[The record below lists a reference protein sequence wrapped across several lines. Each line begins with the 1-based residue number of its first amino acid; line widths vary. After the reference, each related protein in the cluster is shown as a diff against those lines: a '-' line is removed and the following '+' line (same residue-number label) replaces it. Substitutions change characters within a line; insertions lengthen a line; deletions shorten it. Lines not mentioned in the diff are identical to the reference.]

1 MICTFYSYKG
11 GVGRSM
17 ALAQAADSFARTGL
31 RVLMID
37 FDLEAPGLEEY
48 FPVDQKSVRANAGL
62 LDLILQ
68 YKAEMS
74 SNVPIAP
81 EDQKFR
87 QLNEVFIVPIY
98 PRLPSGGKL
107 DLMPAGRRGS
117 DEQLS
122 EYALG
127 LRQFDWQ
134 DFYFNFGGELFFEW
148 LRRTLDRQLYDLVL
162 VDSRTGVT
170 EMGGI
175 CAYQLADTIVIFCTS
190 NKQNLNGTHDVVRNF
205 FSPRVTMLRAG
216 RSLELLV
223 VPSRI
228 EMRNEALLKDF
239 RDRFEK
245 LFASL
250 APKELADAGLTY
262 WDLMIPYD
270 PQSAFQERVI
280 AHGSRASGRSAID
293 PAIQKLVHAIGLLA
307 APDES
312 IHKLNVSGC
321 TGAPEVAEPQ
331 YKITSRAA
339 GFDIFLAYSRPD
351 VKAVDAIGRH
361 LAKKGL
367 KAFVDRQ
374 QVSVGED
381 FLEITRRALQ
391 ESRACAIIVGPSH
404 TYPWGSELLRML
416 LEAKDRATGLR
427 FVPVLLPGAAL
438 PPSDVV
444 PPFLAGLHWLR
455 LEQLDNDVELD
466 KLVESLAADE
476 VQARAKTERVY
487 ANPYKGLRP
496 FDEADART
504 FFGRE
509 ELVDRM
515 VRNLEDTRFLAVIGA
530 SGVGKSSVVNAG
542 VIPALRRGAIPG
554 SERWHCVVMR
564 VYNQP
569 VRALFEA
576 FAAVTSGTAPV
587 PSDEMFQSVVLER
600 QFKDLDGRYVLVI
613 DQFEELFTLCDR
625 SDQDQFIQVLM
636 DIVTDWKS
644 KIAVIV
650 VMRSDVIAR
659 VLEFSPSWANLVESN
674 IAFVGP
680 MSAAD
685 MRKAIEAPAQSA
697 GLAIE
702 PGLTDLILNDT
713 AGAAGAL
720 PLVQY
725 MLRALWERSRQGY
738 LTVDAYR
745 AIGGVVGSLARDAE
759 TFFHQLP
766 ADEQGKA
773 ITVLLRLVGVTPDG
787 TFTRRRATLDELM
800 FGESPDEIRRIV
812 DGLVSARLVVV
823 NSESRKQITFE
834 LGHEAI
840 VTAWPRFRSQDRA

>member
-1 MICTFYSYKG
+1 
-11 GVGRSM
+11 M
-17 ALAQAADSFARTGL
+17 ALAHAADSFARTGL

-62 LDLILQ
+62 FDLILQ

-74 SNVPIAP
+74 SNVSIVP
-81 EDQKFR
+81 ENQKFR
-87 QLNEVFIVPIY
+87 RLNELFIVPIY
-98 PRLPSGGKL
+98 PRLPSGGRL

-175 CAYQLADTIVIFCTS
+175 CAYQLADTIVVLCSS
-190 NKQNLNGTHDVVRNF
+190 NKQNLNGTLDVVRNF

-216 RSLELLV
+216 RPLQLLV

-239 RDRFEK
+239 RVRFEK

-270 PQSAFQERVI
+270 PRCAFQERVV

-307 APDES
+307 EPGNA
-312 IHKLNVSGC
+312 SGC
-321 TGAPEVAEPQ
+321 TSAPEVAEPQ

-339 GFDIFLAYSRPD
+339 GFDIFLAYSQSD
-351 VKAVDAIGRH
+351 VEAVDAIERH

-374 QVSVGED
+374 QIGVGED

-391 ESRACAIIVGPSH
+391 ESRACAIIVGPSS

-416 LEAKDRATGLR
+416 LEARDRATGLR
-427 FVPVLLPGAAL
+427 FLPVLLPGARL

-444 PPFLAGLHWLR
+444 PPFLAGLNWLR
-455 LEQLDNDVELD
+455 LEQIDNDVELD
-466 KLVESLAADE
+466 KVVEALASDE
-476 VQARAKTERVY
+476 DQARAKTERVY
-487 ANPYKGLRP
+487 VNPYKGLAP
-496 FDEADART
+496 FDEADARN

-509 ELVDRM
+509 ELVDHM
-515 VRNLEDTRFLAVIGA
+515 VRDLEDTRFLTVIGA
-530 SGVGKSSVVNAG
+530 SGVGKSSVVRAG
-542 VIPALRRGAIPG
+542 VIPALRRGGIPG
-554 SERWHCVVMR
+554 SERWHCVVMSP
-564 VYNQP
+564 VNQP
-569 VRALFEA
+569 VRALFESL
-576 FAAVTSGTAPV
+576 AAVTSGTASV
-587 PSDEMFQSVVLER
+587 LSDETVHSAVLER
-600 QFKDLDGRYVLVI
+600 HLKDLDNRYLLVV
-613 DQFEELFTLCDR
+613 DQLEELFTRCSS
-625 SDQDQFIQVLM
+625 SDQAQFIEVLM
-636 DIVTDWKS
+636 DIVTNWKN
-644 KIAVIV
+644 KIAVVAVI
-650 VMRSDVIAR
+650 RSDFLGRI
-659 VLEFSPSWANLVESN
+659 LEFSPAWANLVESN

-685 MRKAIEAPAQSA
+685 MCKAIEAPAQSA

-720 PLVQY
+720 PLLQY
-725 MLRALWERSRQGY
+725 TLRALWERSRQGY
-738 LTVDAYR
+738 LTVEAYH
-745 AIGGVVGSLARDAE
+745 AIGGVAGSLARDADS
-759 TFFHQLP
+759 FFQHLP
-766 ADEQGKA
+766 ADEQEKA
-773 ITVLLRLVGVTPDG
+773 MTVLLRLIGVTPDG
-787 TFTRRRATLDELM
+787 TFTRRRATLDELL

-812 DGLVSARLVVV
+812 DSLVSARLVVV
-823 NSESRKQITFE
+823 NSESRNQIAAGTYE
-834 LGHEAI
+834 SSI
-840 VTAWPRFRSQDRA
+840 SQPVATSA